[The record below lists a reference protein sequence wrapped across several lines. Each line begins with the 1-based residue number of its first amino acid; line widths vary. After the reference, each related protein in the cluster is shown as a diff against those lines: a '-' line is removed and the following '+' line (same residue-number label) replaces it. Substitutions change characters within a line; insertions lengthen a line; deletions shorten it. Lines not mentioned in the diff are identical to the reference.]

1 MVEAFRKAD
10 KNGDG
15 RLSVDEIYA
24 IYIEHGI
31 EVTREEVEKLVE
43 EADKVTTTAAA
54 DFSWCPGKIL
64 MIRAA
69 MSLDGCK
76 LRHFYYPS

>member
-24 IYIEHGI
+24 IYVEHGI

-43 EADKVTTTAAA
+43 EADKVTR
-54 DFSWCPGKIL
+54 WP
-64 MIRAA
+64 
-69 MSLDGCK
+69 
-76 LRHFYYPS
+76 